1 MRCDKPVGEATQPL
15 LDYPVELPVCARRPE
30 IVDAIRDNQVVI
42 VAGETGSGKTTQ
54 LPKMCLEAGR
64 GRIAHTQP
72 RRIAARAVAE
82 RLAEE
87 MATPL
92 GGFVGYRVRFT
103 DQTAPD
109 TVLTVMTDGILLASI
124 RRDRM
129 LQSYDTIIVD
139 EAHERSLNIDFL
151 LGYLAWLLPRRPDLK
166 VVITSATL
174 DTAALSEHFGGA
186 PVIEVTGRTYPVEV
200 RYRPQDDIDE
210 VDAVRDAVG
219 ELVAEGPGDILVF
232 LSGERE
238 IRDTAEALAAT
249 VPRGTEIVPLFGR
262 LSSAEQHRVFAPHDA
277 RRVVL
282 ATNVAETSLTVP
294 GIHYVVD
301 AGTARISR
309 YSTRLKIQRLP
320 IEPISRASA
329 AQRAGRCGRIAD
341 GICIRLYAEADYL
354 ARSEFTEPEILRTN
368 LASVILQMATL
379 GLGDIEDFPFIDAPD
394 RRAIAAGIAVLEE
407 IGALRPQRRGESA
420 PVGNRVTRIGR
431 ALASI
436 PLDPRLGRMVLAAES
451 EGCVDDV
458 IVIAAGL
465 TIRDP
470 RERPDDRA
478 GLADAAHARFIDPTS
493 DLLTLLNL
501 WDYLTER
508 QSALSSTKFRALCRD
523 EFLHYLRVREWQDLV
538 AQVRSSVGVKRSA
551 AKDTTSRDSDA
562 IHRAM
567 LAGLLSHIGM
577 LEPRD
582 KQPDA
587 RAGRGSRMREY
598 LGARQTRFALWP
610 GSVLARTTP
619 DWVLAAE
626 IVETSRLWG
635 RMAAA
640 IDPAWVERLAGPLAQ
655 RSHSDP
661 LWSRSR
667 SEAVVVER
675 VTLYGLPLVTDRRI
689 PLARLDK
696 RAAHEWFIR
705 HALARGD
712 WEHRHAELAANDEL
726 LLDVRDRL
734 DRARARDEVIDEQML
749 IRFYSARIPEQ
760 VTSGRSFDA
769 WWRREREHSPHA
781 LDLPSDLI
789 AEAERLAAEDDFP
802 TTWPP
807 IAGIDAELDLA
818 YRFDPS
824 DPRDGVTVRVPVSLL
839 PALPDD
845 AFAWQVP
852 GWRADLIAA
861 LVRALPKRTRTSLGP
876 APNLAERLLP
886 MVREAASRAEPLGPG
901 LSRAVRELT
910 GEDVEARSWD
920 TTAVP
925 AHLRVGIAVI
935 GEDGTELAYGRDLA
949 LLRTGWASTSA
960 AAVRAAMPE
969 LAQESLADW
978 PGVDSEVTVM
988 RDGHS
993 VTAYPS
999 LVARADGSVALTVLP
1014 TREQQDAA
1022 MPRGTARL
1030 LRLRE
1035 PLRAQSLRLATEQKL
1050 LLARNPQGSV
1060 RALLDEC
1067 AEAAALEVIA
1077 EAGGVPWSEEE
1088 FAGLTQGFRRSQ
1100 VSRVQR
1106 LLDDLAPLLDTWWAV
1121 TTMLD
1126 ATTQPLLRAAVD
1138 DMRQQVA
1145 DLVRPGFIL
1154 DRGRAGLA
1162 DARRYLRAVERRLER
1177 LPADPARDLLR
1188 MEQVH
1193 RVEDA
1198 LHALPP
1204 HLQGSAEA
1212 TVISEGIDELRVSL
1226 WAQDLG
1232 TSRPVSEKRL
1242 LEAVAALRAR
1252 A

>member
-1 MRCDKPVGEATQPL
+1 MRPGGPARPPL
-15 LDYPVELPVCARRPE
+15 LDYPAELPVTARRSE
-30 IVDAIRDNQVVI
+30 IVDAIRAHQVVI

-64 GRIAHTQP
+64 SRIAHTQP
-72 RRIAARAVAE
+72 RRIAARAVGE

-87 MATPL
+87 LATPL

-109 TVLTVMTDGILLASI
+109 TAITVMTDGILLASI

-129 LQSYDTIIVD
+129 LRAYDTIIVD

-151 LGYLAWLLPRRPDLK
+151 LGYLAWLLPRRADLK

-174 DTAALSEHFGGA
+174 DTARLSEHFGGA
-186 PVIEVTGRTYPVEV
+186 PVIEVTGRTHPVEV
-200 RYRPQDDIDE
+200 RYRPYEDGDE
-210 VDAVRDAVG
+210 VDGVRDAVG

-238 IRDTAEALAAT
+238 IRDTADALAAV

-262 LSSAEQHRVFAPHDA
+262 LSSAEQHKVFAPHDA

-354 ARSEFTEPEILRTN
+354 ARPEYTEPEILRTN

-379 GLGDIEDFPFIDAPD
+379 GLGDIADFPFIDAPD
-394 RRAIAAGIAVLEE
+394 RRAITAGIAVLEE
-407 IGALRPQRRGESA
+407 IGALRPQGRGEPA
-420 PVGNRVTRIGR
+420 EVGKRVTRTGR
-431 ALASI
+431 ALAGI

-451 EGCVDDV
+451 EGCLDDV

-523 EFLHYLRVREWQDLV
+523 EFLHYLRVREWLDLV
-538 AQVRSSVGVKRSA
+538 AQVRSSIGAKRSA
-551 AKDTTSRDSDA
+551 SSRTPTRDSDA

-567 LAGLLSHIGM
+567 LAGLLSHVGM

-587 RAGRGSRMREY
+587 RAGRGRRMREY

-610 GSVLARTTP
+610 GSVLARKPP
-619 DWVLAAE
+619 DWVVAAE
-626 IVETSRLWG
+626 LVETSRLWG
-635 RMAAA
+635 RMTAA

-675 VTLYGLPLVTDRRI
+675 VTLYGLPLVTDRRV

-696 RAAHEWFIR
+696 EAAREWFIR

-712 WEHRHAELAANDEL
+712 WEHRHPELAANDEL
-726 LLDVRDRL
+726 LSDVRDRL
-734 DRARARDEVIDEQML
+734 DRARSREDVVDEHML
-749 IRFYSARIPEQ
+749 MRFYDARIPPQ

-781 LDLPSDLI
+781 LDLPADLI

-861 LVRALPKRTRTSLGP
+861 LVRALPKRTRTALGP
-876 APNLAERLLP
+876 APTLAERLLP
-886 MVREAASRAEPLGPG
+886 MVREAASRAEPLGPS
-901 LSRAVRELT
+901 LRRAVRELT
-910 GEDVEARSWD
+910 GEDVDARSWD
-920 TTAVP
+920 TTGVP

-935 GEDGTELAYGRDLA
+935 GEDGNELAYGRDLA
-949 LLRTGWASTSA
+949 HLRAGWASTSA

-969 LAQESLADW
+969 LTQEALTDW

-999 LVARADGSVALTVLP
+999 LLARPDGSVALTVLP
-1014 TREQQDAA
+1014 AREQQDAA

-1060 RALLDEC
+1060 RALLEEC

-1077 EAGGVPWSEEE
+1077 EAGGVPWSQEE
-1088 FAGLTQGFRRSQ
+1088 FAGLAEGFRRSQ

-1106 LLDDLAPLLDTWWAV
+1106 LLDELAPLLDTWWSV
-1121 TTMLD
+1121 TAMLD
-1126 ATTQPLLRAAVD
+1126 ATTQPLLRDAVD
-1138 DMRQQVA
+1138 DIRQQVA

-1154 DRGRAGLA
+1154 DRSRTGLG
-1162 DARRYLRAVERRLER
+1162 DVRRYLRAAQRRLER

-1198 LHALPP
+1198 LHALPAQ
-1204 HLQGSAEA
+1204 LVDSAG
-1212 TVISEGIDELRVSL
+1212 VIRDGIEELRVSL

-1232 TSRPVSEKRL
+1232 TTRPVSEKRL
-1242 LEAVAALRAR
+1242 LDEVAALRAR